1 MVWLSVS
8 GLLFYGCGAGA
19 ASAPRTA
26 YHCPMSE
33 PSAEFLGNPLP
44 AEPLMLASEW
54 LAEAWRR
61 RLQPNP
67 NAMTLATATLEGWP
81 AARIVLCKDVV
92 GVPGYVV
99 FYTNFQSRKGLEL
112 ATQSA
117 RRGRACTGTTCTGRC
132 GSRGWWRP
140 APAADSDA
148 YFASRARE
156 SRIGAWASAQ
166 SQPGRPPARR
176 CWHRCTRPPSASPRV
191 RSPGP
196 ASGAATGCGPKPSS
210 CGWRARPASMIGRA
224 GPAPW
229 TRAPDG
235 SMQPGPWSV
244 TRLQP

>member
-1 MVWLSVS
+1 
-8 GLLFYGCGAGA
+8 
-19 ASAPRTA
+19 
-26 YHCPMSE
+26 
-33 PSAEFLGNPLP
+33 
-44 AEPLMLASEW
+44 MLASDW

-112 ATQSA
+112 AA
-117 RRGRACTGTTCTGRC
+117 NPRAAAVMHWDHMHRQVRIEGLVET
-132 GSRGWWRP
+132 

-166 SQPGRPPARR
+166 SKPVASREALLAAVRATTRALRRRRGAPAQLLGWLSAVGRCGGAVGRGR
-176 CWHRCTRPPSASPRV
+176 CR
-191 RSPGP
+191 
-196 ASGAATGCGPKPSS
+196 
-210 CGWRARPASMIGRA
+210 ASMTGPA
-224 GPAPW
+224 GPAPC
-229 TRAPDG
+229 TARRTAACAPVHG
-235 SMQPGPWSV
+235 RSR
-244 TRLQP
+244 RLQP